1 MKKQVKKKNTRQ
13 KIELKH
19 NEKDMSK
26 TLLHLDV
33 FMLIE
38 LLKCQYYQ
46 MFGNTSKIE
55 KSCWRGNYNY
65 QLLTIT
71 LKT

>member
-38 LLKCQYYQ
+38 LLKCQY
-46 MFGNTSKIE
+46 S
-55 KSCWRGNYNY
+55 
-65 QLLTIT
+65 
-71 LKT
+71 